1 MLGLALHMLRR
12 NCVNPMV
19 RYSGKRILEMGC
31 PRPRNFLD
39 AVRGYGRWYAQ
50 TARQSQA

>member
-1 MLGLALHMLRR
+1 
-12 NCVNPMV
+12 MV

>member
-1 MLGLALHMLRR
+1 MLGLALRMLRR

-39 AVRGYGRWYAQ
+39 AVRDYGRWYAQ